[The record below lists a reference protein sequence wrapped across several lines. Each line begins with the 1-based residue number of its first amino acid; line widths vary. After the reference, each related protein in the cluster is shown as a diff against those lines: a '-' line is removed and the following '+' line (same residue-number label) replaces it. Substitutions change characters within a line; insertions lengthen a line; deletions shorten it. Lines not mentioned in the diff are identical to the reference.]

1 VRSEPGKGS
10 QFILSTSTGSLQ
22 NVQFAHS
29 LKQIPSAVEFEAKT
43 ADTIPLSGH
52 ILLAED
58 NKTNQQLLSLF
69 LRKMGAEVSVADN
82 GESAV
87 KLAQQNHYDLIYMDM
102 QMPVLS
108 GVDAVKM
115 LRKQGYEQPIVAL
128 TANATSEDKMKCI
141 TAGCNDFLTKPVPR
155 EKLYGMTSK
164 YLPHAEL
171 PDENSE
177 PIVSTLLSEEP
188 TFRDL
193 VEKFVTELPAMLENI
208 QQAYEQKD
216 WDVLQDE
223 LHALKG
229 MGGGFGYY
237 VLTELAGKAEFQ
249 ISGENYKAAK
259 VLLDEINQI
268 SDRIYEGIK
277 LEGENIIEL
286 KTKSAG

>member
-1 VRSEPGKGS
+1 
-10 QFILSTSTGSLQ
+10 
-22 NVQFAHS
+22 VQFAHS
-29 LKQIPSAVEFEAKT
+29 LKQIPSAVEFEDKAV
-43 ADTIPLSGH
+43 DTIPLSGH

-82 GESAV
+82 GEAAV
-87 KLAQQNHYDLIYMDM
+87 KLAQQNHYDLIFMDM

-115 LRKQGYEQPIVAL
+115 LRKQGYDQPIVAL
-128 TANATSEDKMKCI
+128 TANATNEDKMKCI

-155 EKLYGMTSK
+155 EKLYGMTSN
-164 YLPHAEL
+164 YLPPAQL
-171 PDENSE
+171 PDIKHE
-177 PIVSTLLSEEP
+177 PIVSTLLGEEP
-188 TFRDL
+188 TLRDL
-193 VEKFVTELPAMLENI
+193 VEKFVSELPALLEKI
-208 QQAYEQKD
+208 QQAYGRKD
-216 WDVLQDE
+216 WDTLQDE
-223 LHALKG
+223 LHSLKG

-268 SDRIYEGIK
+268 STRIYEGIK
-277 LEGENIIEL
+277 LDGENVVEL